1 MAIVA
6 LDRRPFMG
14 SEVSDRV
21 ARLMPGEN
29 DGSDVTSAVG
39 AHNGCVAFKSRHAID
54 RFAC

>member
-1 MAIVA
+1 
-6 LDRRPFMG
+6 MG
-14 SEVSDRV
+14 SKVSDRV

-39 AHNGCVAFKSRHAID
+39 AHNGCVAFESRHAID